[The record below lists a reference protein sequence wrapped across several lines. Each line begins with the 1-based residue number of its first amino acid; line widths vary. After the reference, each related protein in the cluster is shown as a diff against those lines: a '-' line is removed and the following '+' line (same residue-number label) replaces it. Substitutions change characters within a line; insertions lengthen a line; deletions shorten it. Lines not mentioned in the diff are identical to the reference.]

1 MGWIDTLSREA
12 FQLAVREAVKPDLES
27 LRADSKEDFQI
38 LRADIRDLN
47 KRLGDLEQRVSR
59 LEGTIEGTM
68 RAYEANLAR
77 MFAEFQRNIERDL
90 FTRLLEDRGKSAA

>member
-1 MGWIDTLSREA
+1 MSTMERSYCHGLDR
-12 FQLAVREAVKPDLES
+12 V
-27 LRADSKEDFQI
+27 
-38 LRADIRDLN
+38 N

-90 FTRLLEDRGKSAA
+90 FPRLLEDRGKSAA

>member
-1 MGWIDTLSREA
+1 MVWIETPGKEA
-12 FQLAVREAVKPDLES
+12 FQLAVREAVKPDIES
-27 LRADSKEDFQI
+27 LRADFKQDVES
-38 LRADIRDLN
+38 LRGEIRDLN
-47 KRLGDLEQRVSR
+47 KRVGDLEQRFSR

-90 FTRLLEDRGKSAA
+90 FTRLLGDRGKSAA